1 MDDFDID
8 GLDLAPDSFYDQET
22 DDYLLPL
29 AHLTNLPAASL
40 DYREYARVLEAL
52 ATGTPLA
59 ETGRA
64 AVVK

>member
-8 GLDLAPDSFYDQET
+8 NLDLAPDSFYDQET

-29 AHLTNLPAASL
+29 AHLTNLPATSP
-40 DYREYARVLEAL
+40 DYPEYARVLEAL
-52 ATGTPLA
+52 SSGTPLA

-64 AVVK
+64 AVAQ